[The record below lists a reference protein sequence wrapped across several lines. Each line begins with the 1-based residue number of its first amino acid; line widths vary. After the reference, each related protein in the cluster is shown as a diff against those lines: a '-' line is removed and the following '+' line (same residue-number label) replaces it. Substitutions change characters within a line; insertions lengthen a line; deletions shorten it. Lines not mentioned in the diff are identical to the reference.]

1 MVAFFVFEGQESWLL
16 AILVI
21 GVALMAHVAF
31 RPFEAALTDMTE
43 MFSLVANL
51 VLLVSVPVYAV
62 LQDSADT
69 ERAVRVV
76 WFLEGLAVSLIL
88 AVCVV
93 AGYAQLHIFRVVA
106 HEDQPD
112 GSKNAADLGDLEMKD
127 DESRAGYK
135 QRMLK
140 KRLEQAEAEVEL
152 LRRSVASYRT
162 YQEHEL
168 DEVSLWCPL
177 LSLLST
183 ERTVARLHQARLADD
198 EDVIEEHSGAQTF
211 SCQPKCQPCP

>member
-1 MVAFFVFEGQESWLL
+1 MIIARKIGLMVAFFVFEGQESWLL

-76 WFLEGLAVSLIL
+76 WFLEGLAVALIL
-88 AVCVV
+88 AVCIV

-168 DEVSLWCPL
+168 DEVRLWCPL
-177 LSLLST
+177 RS
-183 ERTVARLHQARLADD
+183 A
-198 EDVIEEHSGAQTF
+198 F
-211 SCQPKCQPCP
+211 N